1 MSEAKSNTSIR
12 NISIKLP
19 HDVLQ
24 SAISGAALCP
34 VRIPLMFKTR
44 RNKVYMGEVV
54 VMPPAPKGR
63 KRKPKL

>member
-24 SAISGAALCP
+24 SAISEAALCP
-34 VRIPLMFKTR
+34 VRIPLLFKTE
-44 RNKVYMGEVV
+44 RNKVYMGEVI
-54 VMPPAPKGR
+54 VMPRAPKRR
-63 KRKPKL
+63 KCKL